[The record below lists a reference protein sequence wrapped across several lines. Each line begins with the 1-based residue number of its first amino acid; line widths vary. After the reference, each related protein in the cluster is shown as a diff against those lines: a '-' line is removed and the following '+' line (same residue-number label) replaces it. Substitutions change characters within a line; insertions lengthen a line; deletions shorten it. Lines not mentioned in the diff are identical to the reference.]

1 MSGGVRNVS
10 VTNCLFH
17 GTDIGL
23 RFKTTRGRGG
33 TVENVDVSN
42 VAMHDI
48 RHEAI
53 SLNMYYFVKD
63 PEPEPVS
70 ERTPVFR
77 AFRFRNITCD
87 GAARAIELRGLPEM
101 PVENITLENV
111 RMKAKGGVLL
121 SDAKDVTLR
130 NVHLTVDEVPVVHA
144 HNVANLKMDNVTG
157 IGPFDTPTG
166 HMGDL

>member
-10 VTNCLFH
+10 VTNCLFR

-33 TVENVDVSN
+33 VVENVDVSN

-53 SLNMYYFVKD
+53 GINMYYFVKD
-63 PEPEPVS
+63 PRPEPVS

-77 AFRFRNITCD
+77 AFHFRNLTCD

-101 PVENITLENV
+101 PVENVTLENV
-111 RMKAKGGVLL
+111 RMRAQRGALL

-130 NVHLTVDEVPVVHA
+130 NVALDVQHVPAVQA
-144 HNVANLKMDNVTG
+144 HNIANLKMENVTG
-157 IGPFDTPTG
+157 SGPFDQPTG